1 VDVPGIYR
9 ARYPERTVLY
19 RVLFHYFERFLREYE
34 GRFEKEYGYFRL
46 VIKEV
51 VERYLDCGNPRSGFA
66 RIRCPD
72 CHAEHLL
79 TFSCKTRGFC
89 PSCHAKRLE
98 EWGEWVGETLLLDVP
113 HRQVVFTIPKTLR
126 IFFKFRRK
134 LLGELCRAA
143 ARSLMV
149 YFETLTGE
157 ELVPGIIAAVQTF
170 GDRINFHPHLH
181 LLVTEGG
188 VDRTGTFH
196 RIPRLDDAR
205 LADVFAREVLRL
217 LINRGLLSPE
227 WGERILSW
235 RHTGFNV
242 HSRVRARTRIEAER
256 IGRYMVRPVLALDR
270 LSFLEREGKVGYR
283 WGREAAELETMDYL
297 EFIARVVSHIPD
309 KGQVM
314 VRYYGLYANAH
325 RGKVRKTSGVPVALG
340 MIEEEPPR
348 VPSKGWAEMI
358 RKVYEV
364 DPLRCPRCGGRMK
377 VIAFL
382 TEYAVVDRIIR
393 HLKLTFAAERP
404 PPSHVLSE
412 VNLMAAEG
420 SGEYE

>member
-1 VDVPGIYR
+1 
-9 ARYPERTVLY
+9 
-19 RVLFHYFERFLREYE
+19 VLFHYFERSLTEYE
-34 GRFEKEYGYFRL
+34 GRFEKEYGYFRP

-98 EWGEWVGETLLLDVP
+98 EWGEWVRETLLLDVP
-113 HRQVVFTIPKTLR
+113 HRQVVLTIPKTLR

-143 ARSLMV
+143 
-149 YFETLTGE
+149 
-157 ELVPGIIAAVQTF
+157 
-170 GDRINFHPHLH
+170 
-181 LLVTEGG
+181 
-188 VDRTGTFH
+188 
-196 RIPRLDDAR
+196 
-205 LADVFAREVLRL
+205 
-217 LINRGLLSPE
+217 
-227 WGERILSW
+227 
-235 RHTGFNV
+235 
-242 HSRVRARTRIEAER
+242 RARTKIEAER
-256 IGRYMVRPVLALDR
+256 VGKYMVRPVLGLDR
-270 LSFLEREGKVGYR
+270 LLFLERDGKDGYR

-325 RGKVRKTSGVPVALG
+325 RGKLRKASRVPVALG
-340 MIEEEPPR
+340 MIEEEVPP

-364 DPLRCPRCGGRMK
+364 DPLICPRCGGRMR

-393 HLKLTFAAERP
+393 HLELTVAAEKP
-404 PPSHVLSE
+404 PPSHVFE
-412 VNLMAAEG
+412 PVALMAAEEG
-420 SGEYE
+420 GDYE